1 MAENGE
7 NKILI
12 VDDIPKNIQIL
23 GNILKNKSYHISYA
37 QSGKEALSL
46 IDVNDFDLILLDIMM
61 PGMDGYEVCR
71 QLKKDEKTSDIPIIF
86 LTAKADKE
94 SVVNGF
100 RSGAEDYLTKPFNA
114 DELLA
119 RVDTHL
125 ALKNQKAQLRQMNK
139 TLEDKV
145 AERTQQL
152 EEANSQLR
160 SLERAK
166 SDFLS
171 IISHELRTPLNGIQ
185 GLIELLEDES
195 QTNEQSEYLDYLK
208 EASDRLVKFSEIAI
222 LVTSL
227 KLEKYKL
234 SYSPQRVSYLID
246 NILEKFRQVA
256 DEKNVSIHTSISPE
270 DIKISLDFDLVRSSL
285 EGLLDNA
292 LKFSPENGCVDICA
306 YLEDQRPVLEFRD
319 EGPGFSE
326 EVLAKMFHYF
336 NSNDVMN
343 SEGLGLSVAAVK
355 LVMDAHGGKID
366 IKNRN
371 TKGAVIKLIF

>member
-37 QSGKEALSL
+37 QSGKEALTL

-71 QLKKDEKTSDIPIIF
+71 YLKKDEKTRDIPIIF

-185 GLIELLEDES
+185 GLIELLGDES
-195 QTNEQSEYLDYLK
+195 QTSEQSEYLDYLK

-234 SYSPQRVSYLID
+234 SYSPQRVAYLID
-246 NILEKFRQVA
+246 NILEKFRHVA
-256 DEKNVSIHTSISPE
+256 DEKNVSIHTSIRPE

-292 LKFSPENGCVDICA
+292 LKFSPENGRVDICA
-306 YLEDQRPVLEFRD
+306 YLEGQRPVLEFRD

-326 EVLAKMFHYF
+326 EVLSKMFHYF

-371 TKGAVIKLIF
+371 KKGAVIKLIF

>member
-1 MAENGE
+1 MIEIGE

-37 QSGKEALSL
+37 QSGREALAL

-61 PGMDGYEVCR
+61 PGMDGYEVCKN
-71 QLKKDEKTSDIPIIF
+71 LKSREKTKDIPIIF

-114 DELLA
+114 EELLA

-125 ALKNQKAQLRQMNK
+125 ALKNQKKQLRQMNK

-145 AERTQQL
+145 TERTHQL
-152 EEANSQLR
+152 EEANKQLR

-185 GLIELLEDES
+185 GLIELIGDSS
-195 QTNEQSEYLDYLK
+195 QTSTQSEYLDYLK

-222 LVTSL
+222 MITSL

-234 SYSPQRVSYLID
+234 NYSPQRISYLLE
-246 NILEKFRQVA
+246 NIIEKFRKTA
-256 DEKNVSIHTSISPE
+256 DDKNIRVNTVIQPE
-270 DIKISLDFDLVRSSL
+270 DVKISLDFDLVKSAL

-292 LKFSPENGCVDICA
+292 LKFSPKNGRVDINA
-306 YLEDQRPVLEFRD
+306 YIEKGRPVVEFRD

-326 EVLAKMFHYF
+326 EVLGKMFHYF

-355 LVMDAHGGKID
+355 LVMDAHGGNIE
-366 IKNRN
+366 IRNRQG
-371 TKGAVIKLIF
+371 KGAIIKLVF